1 MREAC
6 EEHGIETGAVVTG
19 IGTLRNLNVHYLHA
33 DVRTE
38 SAERNTFLELDGFW
52 ELTGIDGLIAD
63 GEPHL
68 HVAAFDGDR
77 TIVGHLE
84 EGNEVNALAEILLR
98 KLDGP
103 SLKRRPDEYDVSTLK
118 RDA

>member
-1 MREAC
+1 
-6 EEHGIETGAVVTG
+6 
-19 IGTLRNLNVHYLHA
+19 LRNLNIHYLHA

-38 SAERNTFLELDGFW
+38 SSERNTYLELDGFW

-77 TIVGHLE
+77 TLVGHLE
-84 EGNEVNALAEILLR
+84 AGNEVNALAEILLR

-103 SLKRRPDEYDVSTLK
+103 ALTRRPKEHDVATLE
-118 RDA
+118 RNA